1 MADTP
6 SQPQATTAAAPHD
19 NPSTPYKPNPEAR
32 LHYLWH
38 LFNAQDLKRALG
50 LGMNGSLFGPPS
62 PKGFLEKLMP
72 IAQAIVEAMP
82 QGVKF
87 SCPDKVE
94 NEKVLYDLFVRSPTS
109 MSSILD

>member
-1 MADTP
+1 MADLP
-6 SQPQATTAAAPHD
+6 SQPQATTAAAPHV

-62 PKGFLEKLMP
+62 PKSFLTRFMP
-72 IAQAIVEAMP
+72 IAQAILDAMHKD
-82 QGVKF
+82 VKF

-94 NEKVLYDLFVRSPTS
+94 DERVLYDLFVRSPTRC
-109 MSSILD
+109 L